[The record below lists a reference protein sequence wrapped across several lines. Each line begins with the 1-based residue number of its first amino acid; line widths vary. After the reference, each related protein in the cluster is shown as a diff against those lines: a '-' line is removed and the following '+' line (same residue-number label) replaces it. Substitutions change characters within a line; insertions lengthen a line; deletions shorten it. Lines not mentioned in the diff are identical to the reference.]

1 MYKLKWSN
9 YKLIEIIFYI
19 SIFFPYLTFFTRKID
34 TSPYSLIIATFVII
48 IALIKK
54 AKVPKYIFVLFLLFL
69 FSFLLLSTSTINF
82 SVIRIVAGYYSVFVI
97 AWATYYII
105 KINNYNI
112 KEKLM
117 YNFILIWFFVGIVQ
131 TVFYPDFMT
140 FLLDRVNTGFGRGVV
155 SLSPEP
161 TYYGTVAIFL
171 FLISFILDYK
181 VKETAIITFI
191 IVTFLSKSST
201 AFMILLFISILY
213 FFLFLLN
220 KKNIF
225 LVFLFILSFIILFN
239 IGVLDNTRLHYLI
252 LKAIDDPINM
262 FVKDASVNVR
272 VWFVLGSF
280 IESYNNYFLPNGYN
294 TFAEKFTILLD
305 NNSNYVNDYIYMYVS
320 NKIMSG
326 TGQMLYDLGF
336 FSFVYVALMF
346 HLANNVFKSL
356 KKSFFLTVS
365 FFITLSSTIPLVLP
379 FIGFIYG
386 LLIVKYNK
394 KGFNKS
400 YD

>member
-140 FLLDRVNTGFGRGVV
+140 FFLDRVNTGFGRGVV

-239 IGVLDNTRLHYLI
+239 I
-252 LKAIDDPINM
+252 
-262 FVKDASVNVR
+262 
-272 VWFVLGSF
+272 
-280 IESYNNYFLPNGYN
+280 
-294 TFAEKFTILLD
+294 
-305 NNSNYVNDYIYMYVS
+305 
-320 NKIMSG
+320 
-326 TGQMLYDLGF
+326 
-336 FSFVYVALMF
+336 
-346 HLANNVFKSL
+346 
-356 KKSFFLTVS
+356 
-365 FFITLSSTIPLVLP
+365 
-379 FIGFIYG
+379 
-386 LLIVKYNK
+386 
-394 KGFNKS
+394 
-400 YD
+400 